1 MAETVEFELV
11 SPAELLLSEKV
22 EMVVV
27 PGGEGDFGVLPG
39 HTDMISTVRP
49 GQIDIH
55 DGGKVAKSIFVEG
68 GFAEV
73 TGERCT
79 VLAVSATPVADLD
92 SAAAAKRLEAATEA
106 YKAAEGSD
114 GEPKAKA
121 ELDIAEAMVAATK
134 AI

>member
-39 HTDMISTVRP
+39 HTDMISTVRA

-55 DGGKVAKSIFVEG
+55 DGGKVTKSIFVEG

-73 TGERCT
+73 TSERCT

-92 SAAAAKRLEAATEA
+92 ANAAAQRLEAATEA

-114 GEPKAKA
+114 DEPKAKG
-121 ELDIAEAMVAATK
+121 ELDIAEAMVVATK
-134 AI
+134 SN

>member
-1 MAETVEFELV
+1 MSETVEFELV

-27 PGGEGDFGVLPG
+27 PGGEGDFGVLAG

-49 GQIDIH
+49 GNIDIH
-55 DGGKVAKSIFVEG
+55 DGGKVTKSIFVEG

-79 VLAVSATPVADLD
+79 VLAVSATPVNELD
-92 SAAAAKRLEAATEA
+92 SAAAQKRLDAATEA
-106 YKAAEGSD
+106 YKAAEGGD
-114 GEPKAKA
+114 DEPKAKA

-134 AI
+134 TN